1 MKNKISVIIQARMN
15 SSRLPGKVLKKI
27 LNKPLIEFL
36 IERVSMSK
44 LIDEIIIATSNNS
57 EDDCIAEYCNKYK
70 IKYFRG
76 SELNVLSRFYEVSM
90 KNNLTNIVRICADSP
105 LIDNF
110 TLDKMI
116 KIFFE
121 NKKYDYLS
129 NTINQTY
136 PVGMNIEIF
145 TLTALK
151 KAYLN
156 HTKDYESEHVTPY
169 IFMNPELFNIGQE
182 HLSENYSNIRV
193 TVDFE
198 EDFIVIKKIL
208 EIMYTKNKYFGLND
222 IIKLYKSNPEIFL
235 INRHLTQ
242 KSF

>member
-1 MKNKISVIIQARMN
+1 MKTVKIIIQARLG
-15 SSRLPGKVLKKI
+15 SSRLKNKVLLKI
-27 LNKPLIEFL
+27 NNHSLISILLKRLSKSKYSKNILVAISKNK
-36 IERVSMSK
+36 
-44 LIDEIIIATSNNS
+44 N
-57 EDDCIAEYCNKYK
+57 DDALEKHLKELKVNYY
-70 IKYFRG
+70 RG
-76 SELNVLSRFYEVSM
+76 SEDNVLKRFYKSIT
-90 KNNLTNIVRICADSP
+90 KPYPSAIVRVTADCP
-105 LIDNF
+105 LLDYRI
-110 TLDKMI
+110 LDKMI
-116 KIFFE
+116 KNFFE

-151 KAYLN
+151 KAYRN
-156 HTKDYESEHVTPY
+156 YTKDYESEHVTPY

-182 HLSENYSNIRV
+182 HLSENYSNIRI

>member
-1 MKNKISVIIQARMN
+1 MK
-15 SSRLPGKVLKKI
+15 
-27 LNKPLIEFL
+27 
-36 IERVSMSK
+36 
-44 LIDEIIIATSNNS
+44 
-57 EDDCIAEYCNKYK
+57 
-70 IKYFRG
+70 
-76 SELNVLSRFYEVSM
+76 
-90 KNNLTNIVRICADSP
+90 
-105 LIDNF
+105 
-110 TLDKMI
+110 
-116 KIFFE
+116 

-156 HTKDYESEHVTPY
+156 YTKDYESEHVTPY

-182 HLSENYSNIRV
+182 HLSENYSNIRI

-208 EIMYTKNKYFGLND
+208 EIMYTK
-222 IIKLYKSNPEIFL
+222 
-235 INRHLTQ
+235 INILD
-242 KSF
+242 